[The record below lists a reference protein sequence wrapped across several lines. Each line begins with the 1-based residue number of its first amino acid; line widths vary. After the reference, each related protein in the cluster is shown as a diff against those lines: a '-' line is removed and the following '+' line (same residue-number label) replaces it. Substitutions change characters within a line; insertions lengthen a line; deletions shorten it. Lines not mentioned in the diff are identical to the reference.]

1 MNMVWTPDRIE
12 MLQSLW
18 REGHSA
24 SAIAEKLG
32 GISRNAVIGK
42 AHRLFLPAR
51 PSPIKRDET
60 KPAAP
65 QRASHTPVQQV
76 GSQGCVWPIG
86 DPKTEGFHFCG
97 EPADPG
103 RPYCPTH
110 CTQAYQRRE
119 EAA

>member
-1 MNMVWTPDRIE
+1 MNMVWTPERIE

-42 AHRLFLPAR
+42 AHRLLLPSR
-51 PSPIKRDET
+51 PSPIKREERV
-60 KPAAP
+60 KPAPAL
-65 QRASHTPVQQV
+65 QRAH
-76 GSQGCVWPIG
+76 GSGHGCMWPIG
-86 DPKTEGFHFCG
+86 DPKSPEFHFCD

-103 RPYCPTH
+103 RPYCSAH
-110 CTQAYQRRE
+110 CSQAYQRRE

>member
-1 MNMVWTPDRIE
+1 MNMVWTPERIE

-18 REGHSA
+18 REGYSA

-42 AHRLFLPAR
+42 AHRLLLPSR
-51 PSPIKRDET
+51 PSPIKRDERVV
-60 KPAAP
+60 KPAPAP
-65 QRASHTPVQQV
+65 QRAHGT
-76 GSQGCVWPIG
+76 GHDCMWPIG
-86 DPKTEGFHFCG
+86 DPKSPEFHFCE

-103 RPYCPTH
+103 RPYCSAH
-110 CTQAYQRRE
+110 CAQAYQRRE